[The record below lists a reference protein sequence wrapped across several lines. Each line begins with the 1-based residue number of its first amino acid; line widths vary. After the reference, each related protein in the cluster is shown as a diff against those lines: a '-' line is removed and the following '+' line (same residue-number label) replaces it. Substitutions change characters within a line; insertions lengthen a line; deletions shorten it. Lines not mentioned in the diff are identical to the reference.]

1 MIKFAI
7 KSLVVMV
14 LVGHA
19 IKLVEPAE
27 PVAAAEPRFMPANYT
42 EGAVAPAPSDV
53 TSQLSTFTNAQI
65 VVSHTA
71 RDAKGFCDREPLA
84 CQSGRELLARAAV
97 GIRDLASGIA
107 MWADDETA
115 AGVSGENPDTDEYRP
130 LADYR
135 GPYPILPAPPP
146 ARNDT
151 L

>member
-27 PVAAAEPRFMPANYT
+27 PVAAEPRFMPANYT
-42 EGAVAPAPSDV
+42 EGEANIREPDVAGE
-53 TSQLSTFTNAQI
+53 LSTFTNAQI

-71 RDAKGFCDREPLA
+71 RDAQGFCEREPLA
-84 CQSGRELLARAAV
+84 CQSGRELLARVAV
-97 GIRDLASGIA
+97 GIRDMASGVA
-107 MWADDETA
+107 TWADDEKVDEEA
-115 AGVSGENPDTDEYRP
+115 NEIPDTEYRP
-130 LADYR
+130 LEGYQ
-135 GPYPILPAPPP
+135 GSYPLLPAAPP
-146 ARNDT
+146 ARNDA